1 MPLLLLVVVA
11 CVRIAPAP
19 RSSPHSA
26 PGPEPAGPE
35 IPTDLRDAVDRSV
48 IVGREIYLQDKAA
61 AIGAEVLMGSLKT
74 LEGQGLGGYLA
85 LRRGNEAGQPL
96 PAFLVCFFSD
106 ESEPHIRYEVN
117 VPIERNQR
125 PSLATVAPPRRAPEP
140 LAKLIRARKT
150 AIEAA
155 GPFDHAVH
163 PVVLPDPDGV
173 LVYILAAP
181 TRPKTIVLGKHYRVL
196 VGTDGAAK
204 TVEPLSKIAIELATV
219 APDGSQPKALFVTQ
233 IVTAYPLETH
243 VAASLTA
250 HLPIYVATSRGLWA
264 VDGDSISYV
273 SQEIPDD
280 MNKSIHG
287 THPSAPTQQ
296 AQ

>member
-1 MPLLLLVVVA
+1 MARVK
-11 CVRIAPAP
+11 
-19 RSSPHSA
+19 S
-26 PGPEPAGPE
+26 
-35 IPTDLRDAVDRSV
+35 
-48 IVGREIYLQDKAA
+48 
-61 AIGAEVLMGSLKT
+61 

-85 LRRGNEAGQPL
+85 LRRGNEVGQPL

-106 ESEPHIRYEVN
+106 ENEPHIRYEVN
-117 VPIERNQR
+117 VPIERDKR
-125 PSLATVAPPRRAPEP
+125 PSLATVAPPRRVPEP

-155 GPFDHAVH
+155 GPFDHAVN
-163 PVVLPDPDGV
+163 PVVLPDADGV

-181 TRPKTIVLGKHYRVL
+181 TRPKTIVLGKHYRVV

-204 TVEPLSKIAIELATV
+204 TVEPLSKIALELSIV
-219 APDGSQPKALFVTQ
+219 APDGSQPRALFVTQ

-250 HLPIYVATSRGLWA
+250 HLPIYVATSRGLWS

-273 SQEIPDD
+273 SQDIPDD

-287 THPSAPTQQ
+287 